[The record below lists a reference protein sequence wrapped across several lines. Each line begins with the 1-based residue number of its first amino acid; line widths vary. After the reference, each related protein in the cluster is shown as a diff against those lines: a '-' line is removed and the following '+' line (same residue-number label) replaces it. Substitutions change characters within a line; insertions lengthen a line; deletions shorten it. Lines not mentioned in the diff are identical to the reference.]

1 MTAAVYARHGFPF
14 FEMFEEPS
22 AVHGDFGGVKS
33 IAQLHA
39 LKENVVEPRVLRV
52 WAGLERK
59 VGLTNPKGPMRKFR
73 TVKDLENEYG
83 GYHVAGF

>member
-1 MTAAVYARHGFPF
+1 MTAAVYALHGFPF

-22 AVHGDFGGVKS
+22 SVHGDFGGVKS
-33 IAQLHA
+33 VAQLGA
-39 LKENVVEPRVLRV
+39 FKENVVQPRVLRMLPR
-52 WAGLERK
+52 A
-59 VGLTNPKGPMRKFR
+59 VGLVNPQGPMQKFR